1 VAIVGQFRHS
11 SKNGAFRVIDTD
23 LNHFQNTTFGTFNLL
38 PIKMGDKVVLL
49 GKLGHAKEKG
59 EFGIKNTDVII
70 RPNTTFSPLNERPM
84 KREDQESE
92 WRCLAIESSNDTRR
106 KLQRH
111 KKKAPTTQEDTRRQ
125 RHKKKAPTTQED
137 SWVKNT
143 YLHIDSTTSEGW
155 RCGGYNEQKQI
166 LFSHAGGKTHVL

>member
-1 VAIVGQFRHS
+1 
-11 SKNGAFRVIDTD
+11 
-23 LNHFQNTTFGTFNLL
+23 
-38 PIKMGDKVVLL
+38 MGDKVVLL

-125 RHKKKAPTTQED
+125 RKLQRHKTTQDDNDTRRKLQRHKKTPG
-137 SWVKNT
+137 S
-143 YLHIDSTTSEGW
+143 
-155 RCGGYNEQKQI
+155 
-166 LFSHAGGKTHVL
+166 KTHICTLTQRLRRVGGVAVIMNKNKYYSLMQAGKHMYYRENTRTKGPPKLN

>member
-1 VAIVGQFRHS
+1 MAIVGQFRHS

-111 KKKAPTTQEDTRRQ
+111 KKTQDDNESSNVTRRHKTTTTQEESSNDTRRLLGQ
-125 RHKKKAPTTQED
+125 K
-137 SWVKNT
+137 
-143 YLHIDSTTSEGW
+143 HI
-155 RCGGYNEQKQI
+155 
-166 LFSHAGGKTHVL
+166 FAH